1 MAEVQTSKNE
11 TENRYEAWATGLNLF
26 RRSPLF
32 GVGQGQF
39 TQHHFL
45 TAHNSFVLTATEL
58 GFPGLFLFVCMI
70 FLTFKSLIVGLI
82 QLRRVPG
89 SDVAQVWGIALLA
102 SMGGVVFQ
110 INTLSFAYHSS
121 LWIFFG
127 LVGAWTGAIRHHW
140 PEFDVKLTWRDLFA
154 IATAC
159 LVYLLIVLPIFL
171 RAKGEM

>member
-1 MAEVQTSKNE
+1 MGLRRCTRSRSGARVSTCDCAE
-11 TENRYEAWATGLNLF
+11 RDGARLNP
-26 RRSPLF
+26 REIGGRSGSAQF
-32 GVGQGQF
+32 QF
-39 TQHHFL
+39 TLQGENL
-45 TAHNSFVLTATEL
+45 AELAHWGPL
-58 GFPGLFLFVCMI
+58 
-70 FLTFKSLIVGLI
+70 LIK